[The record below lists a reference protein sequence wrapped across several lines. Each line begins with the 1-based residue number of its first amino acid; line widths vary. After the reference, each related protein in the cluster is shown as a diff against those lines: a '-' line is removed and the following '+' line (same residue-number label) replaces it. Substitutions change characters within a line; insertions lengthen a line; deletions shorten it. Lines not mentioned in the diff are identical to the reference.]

1 MNSTTTCAITKAVEV
16 DGSAD
21 LEVSIPVATYQN
33 GYVNN
38 FRDYAF
44 CRVAIEL
51 ENIPNYYL
59 FTEVKKI
66 EGLPVKQ
73 WVGSSQE

>member
-1 MNSTTTCAITKAVEV
+1 MEV
-16 DGSAD
+16 PIWKS
-21 LEVSIPVATYQN
+21 LFPVATYQN

-73 WVGSSQE
+73 WVGSSQRVEILCCFGIYVFN